1 MLSLSWES
9 RRGCL
14 QLHPLAQSEMSSIR
28 LSLSSKI
35 IQVLDF
41 SNLVK
46 VWLMLR
52 IGLGKIYRM
61 EVSIR
66 TSRLPQRA
74 AFDSEL
80 LSIIMESSLGLLC
93 LD

>member
-9 RRGCL
+9 RRGYL

-28 LSLSSKI
+28 LSLSSEI

-46 VWLMLR
+46 VWLVLR
-52 IGLGKIYRM
+52 LGLGKIYSM

-80 LSIIMESSLGLLC
+80 LSIIMESSLRLLC